1 MVRYF
6 EWMGAAIHTA
16 DHRAGAMHGKQFLVD
31 CVYAGIDDSN
41 VSGRLDFVGKPPET
55 DFDLVVNLES
65 WAADEKRPRRA
76 LRVDVRVEAGKLRS
90 WKAGFPDG
98 DKPLATSEDPSADV
112 KIALL
117 RNFEFK
123 LPLAW
128 LLAKPVS
135 SAAVSAGGKATT
147 PAATLLR
154 LRFSLWQNRLPVDAL
169 PLEGWIDLRLLTE
182 EDLAALAF

>member
-1 MVRYF
+1 
-6 EWMGAAIHTA
+6 
-16 DHRAGAMHGKQFLVD
+16 
-31 CVYAGIDDSN
+31 
-41 VSGRLDFVGKPPET
+41 
-55 DFDLVVNLES
+55 VVNVES
-65 WAADEKRPRRA
+65 WAVDGQQPRRA
-76 LRVDVRVEAGKLRS
+76 LRIDVTVKAAKLRS
-90 WKAGFPDG
+90 WQVRFPDSE
-98 DKPLATSEDPSADV
+98 KPLATSESPSEEV

-147 PAATLLR
+147 PATTMLR
-154 LRFSLWQNRLPVDAL
+154 LRFSVWQNRLPVDAL
-169 PLEGWIDLRLLTE
+169 PLEGWIELRLLSE

>member
-41 VSGRLDFVGKPPET
+41 IYGRLDFVGKPPQT
-55 DFDLVVNLES
+55 DFDLVVNVES
-65 WAADEKRPRRA
+65 WAADAQRPRRA
-76 LRVDVRVEAGKLRS
+76 LRADARVEAGKLRS
-90 WKAGFPDG
+90 WQVAFPDG
-98 DKPLATSEDPSADV
+98 EKPLATSGGPSAEV

-135 SAAVSAGGKATT
+135 LAAGGKEIT
-147 PAATLLR
+147 PAASLLR

-169 PLEGWIDLRLLTE
+169 PLEGWIELRLLSE